1 MQPIIAAIKLNDS
14 GPNVAN
20 LIECLLLFIERG
32 IFKTFAAPG
41 RPTPDELKQLATK
54 ARQDLAQQ
62 FFGETVRRN

>member
-1 MQPIIAAIKLNDS
+1 MQPIIAPINPNGT

-20 LIECLLLFIERG
+20 LIECLLLFLERS
-32 IFKTFAAPG
+32 IFKAFAAPG